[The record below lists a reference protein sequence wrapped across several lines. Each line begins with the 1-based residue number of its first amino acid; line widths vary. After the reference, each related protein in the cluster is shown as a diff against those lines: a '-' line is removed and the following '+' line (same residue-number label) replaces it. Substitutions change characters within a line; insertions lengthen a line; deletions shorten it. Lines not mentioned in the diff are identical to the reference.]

1 MTHVSIHPKLTYMLR
16 IFFALVFLFSSS
28 LFASE
33 KLSGVKGWFI
43 SAPEALYLHGQGA
56 VFVDAR
62 EGIKFS
68 GIPKSIPLGWQ
79 EISRK
84 EFPHQGNLIEAS
96 EAKELLRKKSLYPD
110 KIVLVFG
117 DTIGGWGE
125 EGRIVWSL
133 RTLGFSKAFIVDG
146 GINSLKKASNS
157 SVPIRPELLSKINSS
172 DSNDKNWS
180 ADSKFVLSQL
190 SDKKF
195 AFIDTR
201 EEREFL
207 GQTPYGESRGGH
219 LPGAKWIYYK
229 QFLDEDGYL
238 LSESKILAKLYELGI
253 SKDKTVISYCT
264 GGVRSGWMTSVLV
277 SLGYNAKNYAGSM
290 WEWSSKG
297 DENHPLVTR

>member
-1 MTHVSIHPKLTYMLR
+1 MKLQ
-16 IFFALVFLFSSS
+16 ISFAFVFLISSS

-33 KLSGVKGWFI
+33 KLSGIKGWFI
-43 SAPEALYLHGQGA
+43 SAPEALYLHQQGA
-56 VFVDAR
+56 VLVDAR
-62 EGIKFS
+62 EGIKLSTFS
-68 GIPKSIPLGWQ
+68 KSVPLGWQ
-79 EISRK
+79 EISQK
-84 EFPHQGNLIEAS
+84 EFPNQGNLVQVPQ
-96 EAKELLRKKSLYPD
+96 AKELIRKKGLDLD
-110 KIVLVFG
+110 KIILVFG
-117 DTIGGWGE
+117 DPIGGWGE

-133 RTLGFSKAFIVDG
+133 RTLGFSKSFIVDG
-146 GINSLKKASNS
+146 GINALQKASNS
-157 SVPIRPELLSKINSS
+157 PIPNHPEILAKVNTSALEN
-172 DSNDKNWS
+172 KNWS
-180 ADSKFVLSQL
+180 ADSKLIQSGL

-229 QFLDEDGYL
+229 QFLDKEGYL
-238 LSESKILAKLYELGI
+238 LSESKIVSKLYELGI

-290 WEWSSKG
+290 WEWSSKS
-297 DENHPLVTR
+297 DQNHPLVTR

>member
-1 MTHVSIHPKLTYMLR
+1 MKL
-16 IFFALVFLFSSS
+16 IISFALVLFVSQS
-28 LFASE
+28 LLASE
-33 KLSGVKGWFI
+33 KLSGVRGWFI

-62 EGIKFS
+62 EGIKISSFS
-68 GIPKSIPLGWQ
+68 KAVPLGWQ
-79 EISRK
+79 EISQK
-84 EFPHQGNLIEAS
+84 EFPNQGNLAQAS
-96 EAKELLRKKSLYPD
+96 EAKEVLRKKGLDGS

-117 DTIGGWGE
+117 DPAGGWGE

-133 RTLGFSKAFIVDG
+133 RTLGFSKSFIVDG
-146 GINSLKKASNS
+146 GINALQKASTSPVPKRPEILSQVNS
-157 SVPIRPELLSKINSS
+157 STSENKG
-172 DSNDKNWS
+172 WS
-180 ADSKFVLSQL
+180 ADSKLVQSEL

-229 QFLDEDGYL
+229 QFLDKDGYL
-238 LSESKILAKLYELGI
+238 LGESKILAKLYELGI
-253 SKDKTVISYCT
+253 SKDKTVVSYCT

-297 DENHPLVTR
+297 DQNHPLVIK

>member
-1 MTHVSIHPKLTYMLR
+1 MKL
-16 IFFALVFLFSSS
+16 IISFGIVFLISSS

-33 KLSGVKGWFI
+33 KLSGVRGWFI
-43 SAPEALYLHGQGA
+43 SAPEALYLHSQGA
-56 VFVDAR
+56 LFVDAR
-62 EGIKFS
+62 DGIKVSTFS
-68 GIPKSIPLGWQ
+68 KSVPLGWQ
-79 EISRK
+79 EISQK
-84 EFPHQGNLIEAS
+84 EFPNQGNLVQAS
-96 EAKELLRKKSLYPD
+96 EAKELLRKKGLD
-110 KIVLVFG
+110 TNKIVLVFG
-117 DTIGGWGE
+117 DPTGGWGE

-133 RTLGFSKAFIVDG
+133 RTLGFSKSFIVDG
-146 GINSLKKASNS
+146 GINALQKASNS
-157 SVPIRPELLSKINSS
+157 PVPNRPEILSKINVSAS
-172 DSNDKNWS
+172 ENKNWS
-180 ADSKFVLSQL
+180 ADSKLIQSEL

-229 QFLDEDGYL
+229 QFLDKDGYL
-238 LSESKILAKLYELGI
+238 LSESKIVSKLYELGI

-297 DENHPLVTR
+297 DQNHPLVTR

>member
-1 MTHVSIHPKLTYMLR
+1 MQMKLQ
-16 IFFALVFLFSSS
+16 ISFAFVFLISSS

-33 KLSGVKGWFI
+33 KLSGIKGWFI
-43 SAPEALYLHGQGA
+43 SAPEALYLHQQGA
-56 VFVDAR
+56 VLVDAR
-62 EGIKFS
+62 EGIKLSTFS
-68 GIPKSIPLGWQ
+68 KSVQLGWQ
-79 EISRK
+79 EISQK
-84 EFPHQGNLIEAS
+84 EFPNQGNLVQVPQ
-96 EAKELLRKKSLYPD
+96 AKELIRKKGLDLD
-110 KIVLVFG
+110 KIILVFG
-117 DTIGGWGE
+117 DPIGGWGE

-133 RTLGFSKAFIVDG
+133 RTLGFSKSFIVDG
-146 GINSLKKASNS
+146 GINALQKASNS
-157 SVPIRPELLSKINSS
+157 PIPNHPEILAKVNASALEN
-172 DSNDKNWS
+172 KNWS
-180 ADSKFVLSQL
+180 ADSKLIQSGL

-229 QFLDEDGYL
+229 QFLDKEGYL
-238 LSESKILAKLYELGI
+238 LSESKIVSKLYELGI

-290 WEWSSKG
+290 WEWSSKS
-297 DENHPLVTR
+297 DQNHPLVTR